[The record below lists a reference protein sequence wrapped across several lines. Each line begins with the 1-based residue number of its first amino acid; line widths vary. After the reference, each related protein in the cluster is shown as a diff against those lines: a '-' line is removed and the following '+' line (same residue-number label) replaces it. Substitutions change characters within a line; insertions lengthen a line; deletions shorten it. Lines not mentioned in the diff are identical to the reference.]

1 MKNLFFNS
9 KETTTMKNLLFIT
22 LCFFCMN
29 ANAQQGM
36 FGKTLTTA
44 SEQKAQ
50 IMISKLSQQL
60 SISEEQKKAL
70 EEITSEYLDNL
81 QEISGD
87 EDYAALSQK
96 ITERRDKKVKL
107 ILINDTD
114 VLEYQKC
121 IAEILAS
128 QKRGYGR
135 R

>member
-1 MKNLFFNS
+1 
-9 KETTTMKNLLFIT
+9 MKNLLFIT

-29 ANAQQGM
+29 ANAQQDM

-50 IMISKLSQQL
+50 IMISKLGQQL
-60 SISEEQKKAL
+60 SLAEEQKKAL
-70 EEITSEYLDNL
+70 EEITSEYLDDL

-87 EDYAALSQK
+87 QNYAALSQK
-96 ITERRDKKVKL
+96 IIERRDKKVKL
-107 ILINDTD
+107 ILLNDTY